1 LFGDG
6 MAIGPGLTGSNR
18 ANLDYILTNILD
30 PSAEVGREYLMT
42 SVSLNGGRVVS
53 GMVVDENSSTITL
66 QSGTTRETIRKSQI
80 LSDAAGQLSITRS
93 SVSLMPPGQLQGLS
107 DSEVRD
113 LIAYLASSEQAP
125 LPE

>member
-1 LFGDG
+1 
-6 MAIGPGLTGSNR
+6 
-18 ANLDYILTNILD
+18 
-30 PSAEVGREYLMT
+30 MT